1 MSLSQRYK
9 HPKKQK
15 QNQELQKI
23 KQKNKPQKQKS
34 NNMHSISKQLEL
46 WSIVFL
52 KWVPISLTNKVSD
65 GWIRD
70 LRFNPRLHKKSI
82 DDLVW

>member
-34 NNMHSISKQLEL
+34 NNMHSISKQLEFQKNKTNL
-46 WSIVFL
+46 DGL
-52 KWVPISLTNKVSD
+52 K
-65 GWIRD
+65 
-70 LRFNPRLHKKSI
+70 
-82 DDLVW
+82 

>member
-1 MSLSQRYK
+1 MKTSLSQRYK

-34 NNMHSISKQLEL
+34 NNMHSISKQLEFQKNKTNL
-46 WSIVFL
+46 DGL
-52 KWVPISLTNKVSD
+52 K
-65 GWIRD
+65 
-70 LRFNPRLHKKSI
+70 
-82 DDLVW
+82 